1 MTRQQ
6 DIMQEMKDMMLNQ
19 NEAVLQTEIARA
31 ESERGKIGSALQQIS
46 ISDGIQHD
54 QETEQS
60 RQDLLQEMQQQQ
72 ASNETFRKMCEEV
85 LSRTVYERTG
95 QKIKGVKATEDSTA
109 VAGFINTSGE
119 ELKIRQDIS
128 DITADKQSFAG
139 AGVIKNLD
147 FKDLHPSSAAD
158 QTGYS

>member
-1 MTRQQ
+1 
-6 DIMQEMKDMMLNQ
+6 MQEMKDMMLNQ
-19 NEAVLQTEIARA
+19 NEAVLQAEIARA
-31 ESERGKIGSALQQIS
+31 ESDGGRIGSALQTLVD
-46 ISDGIQHD
+46 DGIQHD

-72 ASNETFRKMCEEV
+72 ASNKTFREMCDE
-85 LSRTVYERTG
+85 LFSRTVYERIG
-95 QKIKGVKATEDSTA
+95 QKIKGVKATEGSIA

-128 DITADKQSFAG
+128 DVTADKRSYAG

-147 FKDLHPSSAAD
+147 FKDLRPSSAAD
-158 QTGYS
+158 QTGYRA